1 MPLFNLDNAET
12 YRDFDHELS
21 GGRWYH
27 TSSLPAID
35 KVNKDFYES
44 WLRKKFPTA
53 YSNILSHKR
62 DSDKRQ
68 KRSQSNINSIPLNFA
83 LLYSS
88 LEQIQ
93 YLWQKIQFFYR
104 RMASKPRHDIRMVS
118 LHFSIRDPH
127 VKTIISDIIMWKKLN
142 FRGKIKLEFI
152 RFEKLCSVIEKTQ
165 II

>member
-1 MPLFNLDNAET
+1 MPPFNLDNAET

-44 WLRKKFPTA
+44 WLRKNSPQRTRTFYLTKEILIKTKTLSKQYQLDSTKFRAFVFISWTDTI
-53 YSNILSHKR
+53 SLTK
-62 DSDKRQ
+62 
-68 KRSQSNINSIPLNFA
+68 NSI
-83 LLYSS
+83 
-88 LEQIQ
+88 
-93 YLWQKIQFFYR
+93 FYR
-104 RMASKPRHDIRMVS
+104 RMASKLRHDIRMVS

-152 RFEKLCSVIEKTQ
+152 RFEKPCSVIEKTQ